1 MSPSP
6 RQEEQKGRWFPT
18 PALASA
24 SLGSYLLPATL
35 GKQSGWSL
43 AICKNRLAPGVDW
56 QGFSVQWEL
65 RPCGTLVL
73 CGSDEVFYHVTWLAC
88 QNMH

>member
-1 MSPSP
+1 MVSDTHFCLC
-6 RQEEQKGRWFPT
+6 FPGL
-18 PALASA
+18 ALAPSNPWEA
-24 SLGSYLLPATL
+24 EWVELGYLQ
-35 GKQSGWSL
+35 KQTGSW
-43 AICKNRLAPGVDW
+43 ADW

-73 CGSDEVFYHVTWLAC
+73 CGSDEAFYHVTWLAC